1 MKGLGFAPG
10 DQVGTLTVQGFVG
23 PNGSFGVIREGQGI
37 KATDIVSVE

>member
-10 DQVGTLTVQGFVG
+10 ELMGSLTVQGFVG
-23 PNGSFGVIREGQGI
+23 PNGSFGTIKEGQGI